1 MLFDNKNDN
10 VNERILYKTK
20 PNMILGCKK
29 AIFGIIVLIII
40 MMISPRAIQFIG
52 DMQVYL
58 ISYVKLSLTRY
69 TAIAFFVIILINII
83 YIIWQLVG
91 WYSMDYALTESRVIV
106 KSGVLSTKK
115 NYMPYGTIQDLNT
128 SQSIVAKLFNV
139 GTVSVFSAYDNNS
152 IELKN
157 ISNPSEV
164 EDIIFSQMSGSRAAQ
179 HNLNRFD
186 QPSQNMNRDLNDG
199 YYEDGYYDEFEPI
212 TPITHENH
220 PNNRNYDYHPN
231 EFAHNNGPNHK
242 YEYEPYNNGLNNSQ
256 ANNRSNEYN
265 ELRDSRLE
273 NNFYRDDYPPR
284 ENNHSGGHGRND
296 YSPRDEY
303 YRRDD
308 YPPRENN
315 YSGGYRRDDYLSRD
329 DYNRRDDYN
338 SHDNDYYRRN
348 DYVSPDNDYSGG
360 YERNDYDYHENDYSQ
375 GNYYNQVRQQYS
387 NSSDDYY
394 HEGEA
399 ESHYDEELE
408 EAFENQPGDMH
419 NSSQKVI
426 RRHFDKFKKQ

>member
-1 MLFDNKNDN
+1 MLFDNKNDK

-40 MMISPRAIQFIG
+40 LMISPKAIQFIG

-58 ISYVKLSLTRY
+58 ISYIKLSLTRY
-69 TAIAFFVIILINII
+69 TAIAFFIIILINII
-83 YIIWQLVG
+83 YIIWQLIG

-115 NYMPYGTIQDLNT
+115 NYMPYATIQDLNT
-128 SQSIVAKLFNV
+128 SQSIIAKLFNV

-164 EDIIFSQMSGSRAAQ
+164 EDIIFSKMSGSRAAQ
-179 HNLNRFD
+179 PNINRFD
-186 QPSQNMNRDLNDG
+186 QPVQNLNRDYNDS

-212 TPITHENH
+212 TPITHEQH
-220 PNNRNYDYHPN
+220 PNNCSNDYHPK
-231 EFAHNNGPNHK
+231 EFAQNNDSNHK
-242 YEYEPYNNGLNNSQ
+242 YEYEPYNNGLYNSQ
-256 ANNRSNEYN
+256 PNNRSNEYN
-265 ELRDSRLE
+265 ELRDTRLE
-273 NNFYRDDYPPR
+273 DNFYRDDYPPR
-284 ENNHSGGHGRND
+284 ED
-296 YSPRDEY
+296 Y
-303 YRRDD
+303 YRRENQPPRENNFAGGYGRDD
-308 YPPRENN
+308 YPP
-315 YSGGYRRDDYLSRD
+315 RD
-329 DYNRRDDYN
+329 DYNRRDDYT
-338 SHDNDYYRRN
+338 SY
-348 DYVSPDNDYSGG
+348 DNDYSAG

-375 GNYYNQVRQQYS
+375 GSYYNQVRQQYS
-387 NSSDDYY
+387 NSNDDYY
-394 HEGEA
+394 YDSEA
-399 ESHYDEELE
+399 ESHYDERPE
-408 EAFENQPGDMH
+408 ETSQNQPEDMH

>member
-1 MLFDNKNDN
+1 MLFDNKNDK

-40 MMISPRAIQFIG
+40 LMISPKAIQFIG

-58 ISYVKLSLTRY
+58 ISYIKLSLTRY
-69 TAIAFFVIILINII
+69 TAIAFFIIILINII
-83 YIIWQLVG
+83 YIIWQLIG

-115 NYMPYGTIQDLNT
+115 NYMPYSTIQDLNT
-128 SQSIVAKLFNV
+128 SQSIIAKLFNV

-164 EDIIFSQMSGSRAAQ
+164 EDIIFSKMSGSRAAQ
-179 HNLNRFD
+179 PNINRFD
-186 QPSQNMNRDLNDG
+186 QHVQNLNRDYNDS

-212 TPITHENH
+212 TPITHEQH
-220 PNNRNYDYHPN
+220 PNNRSYDYHPK
-231 EFAHNNGPNHK
+231 EFAQNNDSNHK
-242 YEYEPYNNGLNNSQ
+242 YEYEPYNNGLYNSQ
-256 ANNRSNEYN
+256 PNNRSNEYN
-265 ELRDSRLE
+265 ELRDTRLE
-273 NNFYRDDYPPR
+273 DNFYRDDYPPR
-284 ENNHSGGHGRND
+284 
-296 YSPRDEY
+296 
-303 YRRDD
+303 
-308 YPPRENN
+308 
-315 YSGGYRRDDYLSRD
+315 D
-329 DYNRRDDYN
+329 DYNRRDDYT
-338 SHDNDYYRRN
+338 SY
-348 DYVSPDNDYSGG
+348 DNDYSAG

-375 GNYYNQVRQQYS
+375 GSYYNQVRQQYS
-387 NSSDDYY
+387 NSNDDYY
-394 HEGEA
+394 YDSEA
-399 ESHYDEELE
+399 ESHYDERLE
-408 EAFENQPGDMH
+408 ETSQNQPEDMH